1 MRSGEKSR
9 NFLAHFFNKE
19 KSIFPGVFPAFTFSF
34 FFSAGMLRGWGGEG
48 NLGDAKAA
56 LFLVWEGG
64 GGESRI
70 SFHLNIQHVW

>member
-34 FFSAGMLRGWGGEG
+34 FFSAGMLRGWGGRETWVMQKQLYFWFG
-48 NLGDAKAA
+48 KGEEVKA
-56 LFLVWEGG
+56 
-64 GGESRI
+64 ESVSI
-70 SFHLNIQHVW
+70 